1 MELPLPLHL
10 KLEQNKYYYCVE
22 SLPILGIVDISIF
35 TKEEW
40 ESFLEMS
47 KKFEDEYY
55 KSVNYTY
62 WEYNQLSRKI
72 QDSICFLKYKCDFCN
87 IGFSELS
94 QEYENKL
101 EITDHILTILRDND
115 HVSVDKFREWLIN
128 NKSEME
134 RNFINLQE

>member
-1 MELPLPLHL
+1 MELYL

-62 WEYNQLSRKI
+62 WEYNQLSREI
-72 QDSICFLKYKCDFCN
+72 QDNICFLKYKCDFCN

-94 QEYENKL
+94 QEYVDKL
-101 EITDHILTILRDND
+101 EISDHILTILRDNN

>member
-1 MELPLPLHL
+1 MELPLHL

-55 KSVNYTY
+55 KSINYTY
-62 WEYNQLSRKI
+62 WEYNQLSREI

-94 QEYENKL
+94 QEYVDKVN
-101 EITDHILTILRDND
+101 ISDHILTILRDND

>member
-1 MELPLPLHL
+1 MELPLHL

-62 WEYNQLSRKI
+62 WEYNQLSREI
-72 QDSICFLKYKCDFCN
+72 QNSICFLKYKCDFCN

-94 QEYENKL
+94 QEYVDKV

>member
-1 MELPLPLHL
+1 MELPLHL

-62 WEYNQLSRKI
+62 WEYNQLSREI
-72 QDSICFLKYKCDFCN
+72 QNSICFLKYKCDFCN

-94 QEYENKL
+94 QEYVDK
-101 EITDHILTILRDND
+101 IYISDHILTILRDNN

>member
-1 MELPLPLHL
+1 MELPLHL
-10 KLEQNKYYYCVE
+10 KLEQNKYYYCIE

-55 KSVNYTY
+55 KSINYTY
-62 WEYNQLSRKI
+62 WEYNQLSREI

-94 QEYENKL
+94 QEYVDKV

>member
-1 MELPLPLHL
+1 MELYL

-62 WEYNQLSRKI
+62 WEYNQLSREI
-72 QDSICFLKYKCDFCN
+72 QDNICFLKYKCDFCN

-94 QEYENKL
+94 QEYVDKL
-101 EITDHILTILRDND
+101 EISDHILTILRDND

>member
-1 MELPLPLHL
+1 MELYL

-62 WEYNQLSRKI
+62 WEYNQLSREI
-72 QDSICFLKYKCDFCN
+72 QDNICFLKYKCDFCN

-101 EITDHILTILRDND
+101 EILDHILTILRDNN